1 PATPPAGMTQE
12 QYDALVDAISTAVA
26 QKLKAESGPASAKPK
41 SGKDAQPAAP
51 DEAKPAAKGPGA
63 VALFFQRAGKVVLAV
78 PGLGRRLAS
87 IGGGLGEGA
96 AGGWG
101 IAGFVVTL
109 ALIGIAAV
117 AAGGALRPGF
127 RHVRRRPAA

>member
-1 PATPPAGMTQE
+1 MMTIFRALALTILLLCGSALVAHAETPATPPAGMTQE

-78 PGLGRRLAS
+78 PELGRRLAS
-87 IGGGLGEGA
+87 IGG
-96 AGGWG
+96 
-101 IAGFVVTL
+101 
-109 ALIGIAAV
+109 
-117 AAGGALRPGF
+117 
-127 RHVRRRPAA
+127 